1 MTGVKISDGAVLA
14 LTLVETK
21 PVVFLH
27 GGAGTAALHWGRRM
41 HQLPARYEPIG
52 VDLRAHG
59 GSTGEIVGA
68 NLDRIARDVTEAL
81 TALGR
86 SGGCH
91 VVGFS
96 MGACA
101 ALRAAISDPGQFR
114 SLTLVGAHG
123 RLPGGM
129 GRDSHRRFAQ
139 WATGEGQGLARFHPG
154 APPWPEFIAALAEM
168 QNDIPAE
175 ALPTLLVPTLIVH
188 GDRDEFVPVRCALD
202 LFEALPD
209 AELAVL
215 PGAGHLAQDD
225 RKELFDHVLSAFL
238 DRVEARQER
247 RAENPADTN
256 KTRSTR

>member
-1 MTGVKISDGAVLA
+1 MTSVRISDGAVLA
-14 LTLVETK
+14 LTGVETS

-41 HQLPARYEPIG
+41 RQLPARYEPIG
-52 VDLRAHG
+52 VDLRGHG
-59 GSTGEIVGA
+59 TSTGDIVGA
-68 NLDRIARDVTEAL
+68 NLESIARDVEEVL

-86 SGGCH
+86 PGGCH

-101 ALRAAISDPGQFR
+101 ALRAAISNPGHFR

-129 GRDSHRRFAQ
+129 ARDSHQRFSR
-139 WATGEGQGLARFHPG
+139 WATAEGQGLARFHPG

-168 QNDIPAE
+168 ENDIPAE
-175 ALPTLLVPTLIVH
+175 ALPTLLVPTLVVH

-215 PGAGHLAQDD
+215 PAAGHLAQDD
-225 RKELFDHVLSAFL
+225 QRNLFDHVLSAFL
-238 DRVEARQER
+238 DRVEAREER
-247 RAENPADTN
+247 PGRPFAGHDTV
-256 KTRSTR
+256 RSKR